1 MPRIIKLFIII
12 GPRITPLK
20 TIKADNANNNIE
32 VQISSDQ
39 ILSNSDVDN
48 NCVTIENH
56 DGVYAIKTIS
66 GYYIYATNSKNTILG
81 SETYSSDCNIDIEM
95 DATNVKLT
103 ASNNRTLMYNS
114 NGSYIRFYTASNWGK
129 SNYYKVSLYK
139 LSE

>member
-1 MPRIIKLFIII
+1 
-12 GPRITPLK
+12 
-20 TIKADNANNNIE
+20 
-32 VQISSDQ
+32 
-39 ILSNSDVDN
+39 
-48 NCVTIENH
+48 
-56 DGVYAIKTIS
+56 
-66 GYYIYATNSKNTILG
+66 
-81 SETYSSDCNIDIEM
+81 M